1 VRIIQVPFCFY
12 PDAAGGTEA
21 YVTDL
26 ARALANEHGREVVIA
41 APGAKSEEYV
51 HDGLRVRRFATSA
64 EVNDVSELYGEGDE
78 LAAAEFDKI
87 LEEEKPDIVHLHAFT
102 RGVSLK
108 LVRAAKARTI
118 PVAFTYHTPTV
129 SCLRGTMMHWGAE
142 PCDGVM
148 DARVCAA
155 CTLHGKGMPRLAAQV
170 LAHFRFPNPAPRFR
184 FGTALRMRSL
194 VEFRHATTRSLF
206 DEVDHIIAVCW
217 WVKDV
222 LIRNG
227 VPEHKITLCRQGVV
241 EKSEVESWKPRG
253 ERTQSASPVRIAF
266 LGRLDPT
273 KGVHVLIRAVR
284 FLPSA
289 RIALDIFG
297 IIQGRGRYEQRLR
310 AIANGDNRIQ
320 FRAPVP
326 ADQVVPTLRNY
337 DLLAVPS
344 QWLETGPL
352 VVLEAFAAGIPVIGP
367 RLGGIAELVTDGVNG
382 ILVEP
387 NSVPAWAAAL
397 EKTWREPESLKN
409 LRAQIQPPRTMSR
422 VAEEMANLYSTLG
435 NRAPHRALA

>member
-1 VRIIQVPFCFY
+1 VKIIQVPFCFY
-12 PDAAGGTEA
+12 PDAVGGTEA
-21 YVTDL
+21 YVADL
-26 ARALANEHGREVVIA
+26 ARTLVSEHGCNVLVA
-41 APGAKSEEYV
+41 APSAKSEAYV
-51 HDGLRVRRFATSA
+51 HDTLRVRRFATST

-155 CTLHGKGMPRLAAQV
+155 CTLHGKGMLRLDAQV
-170 LAHFRFPNPAPRFR
+170 LANFRFPLPPLRFR
-184 FGTALRMRSL
+184 LATALRMRSL
-194 VEFRHATTRSLF
+194 VELRHAMTRSLF
-206 DEVDHIIAVCW
+206 DEVDHIIAVCR

-227 VPEHKITLCRQGVV
+227 VPEEKITLCRQGVV
-241 EKSEVESWKPRG
+241 EKSEVESWKTGDGSTRL
-253 ERTQSASPVRIAF
+253 ASSLRIAF

-289 RIALDIFG
+289 QIALDIFG
-297 IIQGRGRYEQRLR
+297 IAQGRKRYEQTLR

-326 ADQVVPTLRNY
+326 ADRVVTTLRNY

-397 EKTWREPESLKN
+397 EKISREPELLNN
-409 LRAQIQPPRTMSR
+409 LRAHIQPPRTMSK
-422 VAEEMANLYSTLG
+422 VAEEMANLYMMLC
-435 NRAPHRALA
+435 NPVQERALI

>member
-1 VRIIQVPFCFY
+1 VISLFSFNAVQDVV
-12 PDAAGGTEA
+12 EA
-21 YVTDL
+21 
-26 ARALANEHGREVVIA
+26 
-41 APGAKSEEYV
+41 
-51 HDGLRVRRFATSA
+51 
-64 EVNDVSELYGEGDE
+64 
-78 LAAAEFDKI
+78 
-87 LEEEKPDIVHLHAFT
+87 
-102 RGVSLK
+102 
-108 LVRAAKARTI
+108 
-118 PVAFTYHTPTV
+118 HTPTV
-129 SCLRGTMMHWGAE
+129 SCLRGTIMMRWGVE

-148 DARVCAA
+148 DASVCTG
-155 CTLHGKGMPRLAAQV
+155 CTLHGKGVPRLAAQT
-170 LAHFRFPNPAPRFR
+170 LAHLRFPLPASRFR
-184 FGTALRMRSL
+184 VATALRMRSL
-194 VEFRHATTRSLF
+194 VELRHVVTRSLF
-206 DEVDHIIAVCW
+206 DEVDHIIAVCR

-227 VPEHKITLCRQGVV
+227 VPGQEITLCRQGVV

-253 ERTQSASPVRIAF
+253 ERTQSASPLRIAF
-266 LGRLDPT
+266 FGRLDPT

-297 IIQGRGRYEQRLR
+297 IAQGRKRYEQTLR
-310 AIANGDNRIQ
+310 AIAKGDNRIQ

-326 ADQVVPTLRNY
+326 ADRVVTTLRNY

-352 VVLEAFAAGIPVIGP
+352 VVLEAFAAGIPVVGS
-367 RLGGIAELVTDGVNG
+367 RLGGISELVVDEING

-397 EKTWREPESLKN
+397 DKISREPALLNK
-409 LRAQIQPPRTMSR
+409 LRAQIRPPRTMSK

-435 NRAPHRALA
+435 NRMPHRALA